1 MNIRRCRIISAFL
14 SAALIAASLTAC
26 NTNQHEKVY
35 WEDTLPTAAS
45 TKASASVSIVTE
57 DTKPPISIEVPEATT
72 TVPTTRDTELATTT
86 ATVTPASTASVTAV
100 TPASSENSV
109 TVSTV
114 SGVPTV
120 MMSDFSTTASSAY
133 PELPD
138 PETTT
143 AASSENSTRITELSD
158 GTITEIEHNELT
170 GTGSSVSTDS
180 SITASQTST
189 VSSTGYI
196 EGEIPYVFNDPISKP
211 YAYASLEG
219 DKKLAYDIIVA
230 ALKNHE
236 KTVTFPSDIKIT
248 SADYCDIYQ
257 QIYNTEHTIFYI
269 DTQMKYTTNV
279 KTQTI
284 VSADLCYIYTG
295 DEVASMQKKIDERA
309 SAITSKITDDMSEY
323 KIVKMFFDELA
334 SSCVYDVDASNC
346 RDIYGCFVTQRAVCG
361 GYAKAFSYLCD
372 KVGIQ
377 SLTITGD
384 FDTVPH
390 MWNMVNIGGEWYHVD
405 VTAGVVTNSVTT
417 YIRYDY
423 LCVTDEVSAKTH
435 KVYEQNYSYPAAV
448 SDKYNYYVYNNLVA
462 DSVEKAFDLVRNG
475 IVSAASK
482 GERVIQFSCSDDEVF
497 DKVVFELFDKSRAA
511 ALTIYEE
518 AYPNAA
524 MKYNRESIIYN
535 QEKSTRVIKLFLEY
549 F

>member
-1 MNIRRCRIISAFL
+1 MNKRRCRIISAFL
-14 SAALIAASLTAC
+14 TAALAASLTAC
-26 NTNQHEKVY
+26 NTDQHEKVY

-45 TKASASVSIVTE
+45 TKASASVSVVTE
-57 DTKPPISIEVPEATT
+57 GTKPPISIEVPEVTT
-72 TVPTTRDTELATTT
+72 TVPTTPDTELATTT
-86 ATVTPASTASVTAV
+86 TTVTAATTPNVTEK
-100 TPASSENSV
+100 TQASSEDSV

-120 MMSDFSTTASSAY
+120 MMSDFSTSESSDY
-133 PELPD
+133 PALPK
-138 PETTT
+138 PESTT
-143 AASSENSTRITELSD
+143 AASSENSTHVTELSD
-158 GTITEIEHNELT
+158 GTITELEHSELT
-170 GTGSSVSTDS
+170 GTGNSVATDS
-180 SITASQTST
+180 SITSSQTST
-189 VSSTGYI
+189 VSSTVYI

-236 KTVTFPSDIKIT
+236 KTVTFPSEIKIT

-279 KTQTI
+279 KTNTI

-309 SAITSKITDDMSEY
+309 SAVISKITDDMSEY

-334 SSCVYDVDASNC
+334 SSCVYDVEASNC
-346 RDIYGCFVTQRAVCG
+346 RDIYGCLVTQRAVCG

-423 LCVTDEVSAKTH
+423 FCVTDEVSAKTH
-435 KVYEQNYSYPAAV
+435 KVYDQSYSYPAA
-448 SDKYNYYVYNNLVA
+448 SSNKYNYYVYNNLVA
-462 DSVEKAFDLVRNG
+462 DSVEKAFELIRNG
-475 IVSAASK
+475 IISAASK
-482 GERVIQFSCSDDEVF
+482 GECVIQFSCSDDDVF
-497 DKVVFELFDKSRAA
+497 DKIVFELFDKSRAT
-511 ALTIYEE
+511 ALTIYED
-518 AYPNAA
+518 AYADAA
-524 MKYNRESIIYN
+524 QKYNRESIIFN

-549 F
+549 L